1 MRVTSLIEN
10 SRLETADELT
20 AEFGLSM
27 LVEHGGSTV
36 LFDMGSSSSFA
47 DNAGRLDL
55 DISTV
60 DAAVISHQHFDH
72 GGGLARFLEANTLAK
87 VYLREAPVADRRFKA
102 FAILDRPIGLDL
114 DLIERHR
121 DRFEL
126 VSDTTEIAPGVF
138 LVTAIGSA
146 HQRPR
151 GNRRLFVRQ
160 DAGFARDPFDHE
172 LLMVVRED
180 DGMAVFTG
188 CSHSGILNLIDA
200 AMDAFPATPIR
211 ALFGGFHL
219 IGLPFFDSMA
229 ASQREVETLGREIL
243 ERVSGPVFTG
253 HCTGKK
259 AFPILESVM
268 GDRLQEFPTGARTE
282 V

>member
-10 SRLETADELT
+10 SRLETADDLT

-36 LFDMGSSSSFA
+36 LFDMGSSSIFA
-47 DNAGRLDL
+47 DNAARLAVDV
-55 DISTV
+55 SAV
-60 DAAVISHQHFDH
+60 DAAVVSHQHFDH
-72 GGGLARFLEANTLAK
+72 GGGLARFLEVNTRAK
-87 VYLREAPVADRRFKA
+87 VYLREAPLADRRFRA
-102 FAILDRPIGLDL
+102 FAVLDRPIGLDL
-114 DLIERHR
+114 DLVERHR
-121 DRFEL
+121 DRIEF
-126 VSDTTEIAPGVF
+126 VSDTAEIAPGVF
-138 LVTAIGSA
+138 LLTAIGSA

-160 DAGFARDPFDHE
+160 DAGFASDPFDHE

-188 CSHSGILNLIDA
+188 CSHSGVLNLIDA
-200 AMDAFPATPIR
+200 AIEGFPETPIK
-211 ALFGGFHL
+211 AVFGGFHL
-219 IGLPFFDSMA
+219 IGLPFYDSMA
-229 ASQREVETLGREIL
+229 ASRRDVEALGREIL

-259 AFPILESVM
+259 AFPILEGVM
-268 GDRLQEFPTGARTE
+268 GDRLKTFPTGARTE